1 MDYTYIKNATE
12 TDTIAARVTTDD
24 GLVIRFLY
32 DDNGV
37 VCELIINGDDYAA
50 TSDMFAS
57 FYVVIKGE
65 FKSVRSVISEVNI
78 VYQDIKEEYER
89 YCAKADAEESEY
101 RDTAN
106 FYFNQGKI

>member
-1 MDYTYIKNATE
+1 MDYTYIKNASNE
-12 TDTIAARVTTDD
+12 YGFSAKITTDD
-24 GLVIRFLY
+24 GLVIEFQY
-32 DDNGV
+32 HNGSV
-37 VCELIINGDDYAA
+37 SELLINGDDFDA
-50 TSDMFAS
+50 TNDMFAS
-57 FYVVIKGE
+57 LYAVIKGE
-65 FKSVRSVISEVNI
+65 FKSIRSVISEVNI